1 MKTVF
6 YKEKSILIS
15 SDKNDLLDCFLILS
29 KNNFSSL
36 TLDIL
41 KKKNVTSI
49 GILCKNPEKFLSN
62 FPFQKIV
69 AAGGIVINDRKE
81 ILFIFR
87 DKKWDLP
94 KGKAEKN
101 ENITQ
106 TAVREVMEE
115 TGVKDLI
122 IVRPKEK
129 TYHIF
134 KRGKKNY
141 LKETYW
147 FEMKS
152 NYDKNF
158 TPQIKEGITRVEWI
172 SNEKIPLILK
182 NTYQNIKLLIS

>member
-15 SDKNDLLDCFLILS
+15 SDKKDLSDCFLILS

-134 KRGKKNY
+134 KKGKKNY

-172 SNEKIPLILK
+172 SNEKIPLIMK

>member
-134 KRGKKNY
+134 KKGKKNY